1 MIEVE
6 NIVRVLPEKGC
17 NGERRFFFKCLRNS
31 SMKEIKI
38 NDDE

>member
-17 NGERRFFFKCLRNS
+17 NGERRFFFKMPEKFKHERDKNQ
-31 SMKEIKI
+31 
-38 NDDE
+38 